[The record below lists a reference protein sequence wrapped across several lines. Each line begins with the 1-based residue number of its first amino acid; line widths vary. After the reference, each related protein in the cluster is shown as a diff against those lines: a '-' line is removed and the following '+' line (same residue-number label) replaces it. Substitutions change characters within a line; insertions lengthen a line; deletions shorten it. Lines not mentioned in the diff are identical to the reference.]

1 MEVKFNLHYFYTMK
15 YEGYYLILFFV
26 KTKKIEGF
34 EKIIEEIKKI
44 TSFQFQIFDAKALIS
59 PIQVEVAF
67 INALLSIKAKKNIAK
82 NLVLEILLK
91 MAAETQISNAIKKI
105 GIKNGLEYLGLY
117 LIGSSIREMKK
128 DIKKI
133 LEKINGKLIDWNEI
147 PKDSIGNILKKYELE
162 EVEVNSISQDELLKP
177 EEYLILEKVATSDLR
192 K

>member
-1 MEVKFNLHYFYTMK
+1 MHYFYTMK